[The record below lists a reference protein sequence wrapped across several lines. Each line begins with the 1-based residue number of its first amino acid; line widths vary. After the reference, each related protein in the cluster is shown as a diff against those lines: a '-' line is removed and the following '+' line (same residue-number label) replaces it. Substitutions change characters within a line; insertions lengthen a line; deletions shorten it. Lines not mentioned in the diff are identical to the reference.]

1 MVLGRVSGVLRNSLR
16 LLRIVWQKVGLFA
29 VHPSYE
35 TADSRMICQNDKWH
49 KYVPPWGWGDTW
61 VIYQLLLQF
70 RAEIDSSVFVC
81 NTQAIVS
88 VSVFSVL
95 TTITCGW
102 LFKLSSNQ
110 LANWPKYFLYDH
122 KAWKAWRHVWEKS
135 LRHMTQSCE
144 IYRNMKL
151 FVEKSETQ

>member
-1 MVLGRVSGVLRNSLR
+1 MVLGMVSGVLRNSLR
-16 LLRIVWQKVGLFA
+16 LLW
-29 VHPSYE
+29 
-35 TADSRMICQNDKWH
+35 
-49 KYVPPWGWGDTW
+49 TW
-61 VIYQLLLQF
+61 TWLISQLVLQF

-110 LANWPKYFLYDH
+110 LAN
-122 KAWKAWRHVWEKS
+122 
-135 LRHMTQSCE
+135 
-144 IYRNMKL
+144 
-151 FVEKSETQ
+151 